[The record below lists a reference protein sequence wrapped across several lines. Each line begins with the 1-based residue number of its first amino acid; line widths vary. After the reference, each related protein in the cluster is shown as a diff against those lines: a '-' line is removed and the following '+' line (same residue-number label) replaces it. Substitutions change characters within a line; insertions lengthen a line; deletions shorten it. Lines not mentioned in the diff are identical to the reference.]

1 MSSLHVRV
9 LLGTNPPTMNPSAK
23 MPDSRFRVWG
33 LVNPQHHKPSARN
46 PKLKPTAARPHALE
60 TCIVK
65 SAKLHIGIQCKLCLH
80 MQGRKYPTL
89 RSLDQS
95 SVEQLALV
103 YWIRGI
109 FQAQVQGCSVTWRD
123 CLGSNMV
130 VKNLSHLESHFFQRE
145 VRSHLLPTSALSLA
159 RSLARSL
166 SLSLSPLSLSFS
178 LALALYL
185 NHVFRGS

>member
-1 MSSLHVRV
+1 
-9 LLGTNPPTMNPSAK
+9 
-23 MPDSRFRVWG
+23 
-33 LVNPQHHKPSARN
+33 
-46 PKLKPTAARPHALE
+46 
-60 TCIVK
+60 
-65 SAKLHIGIQCKLCLH
+65 

-130 VKNLSHLESHFFQRE
+130 VKNLSHLESRFFQRE
-145 VRSHLLPTSALSLA
+145 VRSHLLPTSALSLSRSRSLA

-166 SLSLSPLSLSFS
+166 SLSLSLSPLSLSLSFS
-178 LALALYL
+178 RSRSIPKPRFQRFL
-185 NHVFRGS
+185 NKVQGLKFYKGLEC